1 MKATTTFFY
10 DWITKGRLFFSN
22 DGDKDDREK
31 TNNSGEIADD
41 HVRSVKKNVQN
52 HHEAYRILPGPIPTL
67 GKIQNETSHLRL
79 GFRSEIPNF
88 YPLTFATFLCKY
100 AYPALV
106 VLLFLIPDHDQK
118 MVITSTDK
126 V

>member
-41 HVRSVKKNVQN
+41 HVRSVKKNVQS
-52 HHEAYRILPGPIPTL
+52 HHEAYRILPGPIPINSNGRLQFHDIFEVDQAMRILRKTNSNDTYEFDTVCPF
-67 GKIQNETSHLRL
+67 KNETTNPRL
-79 GFRSEIPNF
+79 
-88 YPLTFATFLCKY
+88 
-100 AYPALV
+100 
-106 VLLFLIPDHDQK
+106 
-118 MVITSTDK
+118 
-126 V
+126 